1 MGMFDDLKKA
11 VADTFTEDI
20 RMIDVE
26 NLVASE
32 DNFFDVNN
40 IEEFAETILGQ
51 GGIKENL
58 IVRPI
63 ENEDGTTQTYEIISG
78 HRRTA
83 AVRLL
88 LEKGENIS
96 RLLPCLVSNYSDEDT
111 KILDLIFMN
120 TSSRQLSDNEIW
132 KAYEILDRILKS
144 KKKYGDKFGKVRDRI
159 AEMLN
164 ISAAQVGKMDNI
176 RKNATDEVKELVEKG
191 ELSIATANEISKL
204 EEDEQ
209 KKILKSKPVSEI
221 KSSEIKIN
229 KEKSAINSTIGD
241 TDEEDCAINSTIG
254 DTDEED
260 CAINSTIEN
269 TDEEDCAINSTIE
282 DTNEEDCAINS
293 TIEDTNEED
302 CAINSTIEEDKT
314 KISDFSFK
322 LHDWAVNYVKEN
334 VHFITA
340 GIDVY
345 LDIADDDETKKA
357 FEALQLIFDDIQ
369 QAELDKI
376 KYSFQ

>member
-20 RMIDVE
+20 KMIDVE

-132 KAYEILDRILKS
+132 RAYEILDRILKE
-144 KKKYGDKFGKVRDRI
+144 KKKLGDKFGRARDRI

-164 ISAAQVGKMDNI
+164 ISNGQVAKMDNI
-176 RKNATDEVKELVEKG
+176 KNNAAEEVKALVGTG
-191 ELSIATANEISKL
+191 EMSISTANEMAKL
-204 EEDEQ
+204 NRNQQRE
-209 KKILKSKPVSEI
+209 ILNSKPVKEI
-221 KSSEIKIN
+221 KAIDVEKVKNDNCVTNDTKSENDNEKVKNNNCVTNDTKSESDNKIDD
-229 KEKSAINSTIGD
+229 NSQYS
-241 TDEEDCAINSTIG
+241 NS
-254 DTDEED
+254 D
-260 CAINSTIEN
+260 
-269 TDEEDCAINSTIE
+269 
-282 DTNEEDCAINS
+282 
-293 TIEDTNEED
+293 
-302 CAINSTIEEDKT
+302 EEDKT